1 MKDIINI
8 ITIVFIGLLVVIGIT
23 LTIDSIFTYE
33 VPAVIEEINPV
44 TDWATL
50 VDWQGEA
57 WHCEQ
62 EGLAVGQIVMVEFD
76 NMGTE
81 DIYDD
86 EIIAVRVG

>member
-1 MKDIINI
+1 MKNI
-8 ITIVFIGLLVVIGIT
+8 IKTIAIISIAMLIVVGIAFMVN
-23 LTIDSIFTYE
+23 SIFTYE
-33 VPAVIEEINPV
+33 VPAVVEEINPV
-44 TDWATL
+44 TGWATL

-57 WHCEQ
+57 WCCEQ
-62 EGLAVGQIVMVEFD
+62 EGLAVGQIVIVEFD

>member
-8 ITIVFIGLLVVIGIT
+8 ITIVFITLLVIVGIT
-23 LTIDSIFTYE
+23 FAIDSIFTYE
-33 VPAVIEEINPV
+33 VPAVVEEINLV
-44 TDWATL
+44 TGWTTL

-62 EGLAVGQIVMVEFD
+62 EGLAVGQIVIVEFD